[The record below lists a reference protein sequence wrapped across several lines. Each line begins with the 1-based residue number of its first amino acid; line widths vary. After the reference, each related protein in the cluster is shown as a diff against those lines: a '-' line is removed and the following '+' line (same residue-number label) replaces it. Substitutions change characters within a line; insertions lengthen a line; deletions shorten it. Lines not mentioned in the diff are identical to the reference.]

1 MKDDKHSANRLTWA
15 LFKAAA
21 LSILLFFL
29 ISRLDVIRAGAD
41 KVISVLMPF
50 IIGGVIAYLLK
61 PMCNFFERHMKPKL
75 PRQSHALSVM
85 VSLVLAV
92 LAVGALLLMVIPSLF
107 QSIYTIAQM
116 IPDSLQND
124 SDWLLIYFGDNEVLS
139 NYISELT
146 GELSATLTGWLS
158 GNVLPGLQ
166 ALIGSVVTGVG
177 SLITICKNF
186 IIGIIVAIY
195 LLMGRKKFAE
205 QGKKLVHSIFKKK
218 WADAILEEFSFADKM
233 FGGFIGGRIYDSL
246 IIGVICFVGM
256 LILQIPYPGLV
267 SVIVGVTNIIPFF
280 GPFIGAVP
288 SFLLILIVKPVK
300 ALIFLVFVVILQQFD
315 GNILGP
321 RILGNVTGLS
331 SFWVLF
337 SILFFGGMFGF
348 IGMLIGVPVF
358 AVIYD
363 VARKLIYKG
372 LEYRERQETE
382 AEGCVERAKGEAA
395 GTDGCTEDVG
405 SKEAKTDVSEES
417 EVTAV
422 QHSR

>member
-1 MKDDKHSANRLTWA
+1 MKDDKHFSNQLTWA

-41 KVISVLMPF
+41 KVIGVLMPF

-61 PMCNFFERHMKPKL
+61 PMCNFFERHLKPKL
-75 PRQSHALSVM
+75 PRQAHALSVV

-107 QSIYTIAQM
+107 QSIYAIAQM
-116 IPDSLQND
+116 IPDSLQNA

-146 GELSATLTGWLS
+146 GELSTTLTGWLS

-205 QGKKLVHSIFKKK
+205 QGKKLVRSIFKKK
-218 WADAILEEFSFADKM
+218 WADAILEEVSFADKM

-246 IIGVICFVGM
+246 IIGAICFASM
-256 LILQIPYPGLV
+256 LILGIPYPGLV

-363 VARKLIYKG
+363 VVRRLVNKG
-372 LEYRERQETE
+372 LEYRERQE
-382 AEGCVERAKGEAA
+382 AVGCE
-395 GTDGCTEDVG
+395 EDFNI
-405 SKEAKTDVSEES
+405 KQEDKT
-417 EVTAV
+417 
-422 QHSR
+422 

>member
-1 MKDDKHSANRLTWA
+1 MKDDKKSANRLTWA

-41 KVISVLMPF
+41 KVIGVLMPF
-50 IIGGVIAYLLK
+50 IIGGVIAHVLK
-61 PMCNFFERHMKPKL
+61 PMRNFFERHLKEKL
-75 PRQSHALSVM
+75 PRQAHALSV
-85 VSLVLAV
+85 VLALVVAV

-107 QSIYTIAQM
+107 QSIYTIALM
-116 IPDSLQND
+116 IPDSLQSA

-139 NYISELT
+139 NYISELS
-146 GELSATLTGWLS
+146 GELSATLTSWLS
-158 GNVLPGLQ
+158 GSVLPGLQ
-166 ALIGSVVTGVG
+166 ALIGSVATGVG
-177 SLITICKNF
+177 SLVTLCKNF
-186 IIGIIVAIY
+186 AIGIIVAIY

-205 QGKKLVHSIFKKK
+205 QGKKLLRSIFKKK
-218 WADAILEEFSFADKM
+218 WSDAILEEFSFADKM
-233 FGGFIGGRIYDSL
+233 FSGFIGGRIYDSL

-256 LILQIPYPGLV
+256 LILRIPYPGLV

-337 SILFFGGMFGF
+337 SILFFGGIFGF
-348 IGMLIGVPVF
+348 VGMLIGVPVF

-363 VARKLIYKG
+363 VVRKLVNKG
-372 LEYRERQETE
+372 LNYRERQEAE
-382 AEGCVERAKGEAA
+382 AGGQAEGAKGEIR
-395 GTDGCTEDVG
+395 
-405 SKEAKTDVSEES
+405 KEIK
-417 EVTAV
+417 
-422 QHSR
+422 

>member
-1 MKDDKHSANRLTWA
+1 MKDDRKSGSRLTWA
-15 LFKAAA
+15 LFKTAA

-41 KVISVLMPF
+41 KVIGVLMPF

-61 PMCNFFERHMKPKL
+61 PMCNFFERHMKHKL
-75 PRQSHALSVM
+75 PGQAHALSVV

-116 IPDSLQND
+116 IPDSLQNA

-146 GELSATLTGWLS
+146 GELSTTLTGWLS

-195 LLMGRKKFAE
+195 LLMGHKKFAE

-218 WADAILEEFSFADKM
+218 WADAILEEVSFADKM

-246 IIGVICFVGM
+246 IIGAICFVGM
-256 LILQIPYPGLV
+256 LMLGIPYPGLV

-315 GNILGP
+315 GNILEP

-363 VARKLIYKG
+363 VVRKLVNKG
-372 LEYRERQETE
+372 LEYRERQEAE
-382 AEGCVERAKGEAA
+382 AVGQA
-395 GTDGCTEDVG
+395 GGKEPRNDTCDE
-405 SKEAKTDVSEES
+405 SK
-417 EVTAV
+417 VTAV
-422 QHSR
+422 EHDRS